1 MGVLTRILARSYS
14 MEDFDREVLSRI
26 RGGLSHAGV
35 QVSESTAMRLIDVY
49 ACVRVIAE
57 TMGSL
62 PVSVYRRRPTGG
74 ADKVPDHPVT
84 RLLTIEPNPDMTG
97 QTMVETVTANC
108 AISGNGYAVI
118 TPDMSGRPVDLYPFK
133 WTNVQP
139 ERDPETK
146 LIRYRMTTDDGRQE
160 VFPVERVLHVAG
172 FSFDGLQGLSPIAH
186 AAEMVGIGL
195 ATQEF
200 LARFYGQGM
209 NVGGVLEHPGKLS
222 DKARQNLIS
231 DLEAKGAGLAN
242 SWRPLVLEEGM
253 KFSRIPMPLKDAQTV
268 EMLKLTRDQIAAL
281 FRIPPHMIANLERAT
296 FSNVEHLSLE
306 FVKYS
311 MLPWITRWE
320 RECNRKLFT
329 RREKEQGY
337 YVKFNVE
344 GLLRG
349 DYKSRQE
356 GLAIQRQNGV
366 INADEWRE
374 LEEMNPIP
382 GGAGQVY
389 LVNGNMVP
397 LDETGR
403 PEPPGGGGEE

>member
-1 MGVLTRILARSYS
+1 ML
-14 MEDFDREVLSRI
+14 
-26 RGGLSHAGV
+26 
-35 QVSESTAMRLIDVY
+35 
-49 ACVRVIAE
+49 
-57 TMGSL
+57 L
-62 PVSVYRRRPTGG
+62 P
-74 ADKVPDHPVT
+74 A
-84 RLLTIEPNPDMTG
+84 
-97 QTMVETVTANC
+97 
-108 AISGNGYAVI
+108 
-118 TPDMSGRPVDLYPFK
+118 
-133 WTNVQP
+133 
-139 ERDPETK
+139 
-146 LIRYRMTTDDGRQE
+146 
-160 VFPVERVLHVAG
+160 ERVLHIPG
-172 FSFDGLQGLSPIAH
+172 FSFDGLKGLSPIAH

-222 DKARQNLIS
+222 DKARANLIA

-253 KFSRIPMPLKDAQTV
+253 RFNRIPMPLRDAQTV

-281 FRIPPHMIANLERAT
+281 FRVPPHMIANLERAT
-296 FSNVEHLSLE
+296 FSNIEHQSLE
-306 FVKYS
+306 FVKYT
-311 MLPWITRWE
+311 MLPWIVRWE
-320 RECNRKLFT
+320 REINRKLFT
-329 RREKEQGY
+329 RREKEQGF

-356 GLAIQRQNGV
+356 GLAIQRQNGI

-403 PEPPGGGGEE
+403 PERRGGGNE

>member
-1 MGVLTRILARSYS
+1 MGLLSRVLARTYS
-14 MEDFDREVLSRI
+14 MEDFDRDVLSRI
-26 RGGLSHAGV
+26 RGQGTHSGV
-35 QVSESTAMRLIDVY
+35 RVTESTAMRLIDVY

-62 PVSVYRRRPTGG
+62 PGSVYRRRPNGG
-74 ADKVPDHPVT
+74 ADKIPDHPVA
-84 RLLTIEPNPDMTG
+84 RLLWAEPNPDMTG
-97 QTMVETVTANC
+97 QTFVETVTANC

-118 TPDMSGRPVDLYPFK
+118 TPDMSGRPADLYPYQ
-133 WTNVQP
+133 WTQVEP
-139 ERDPETK
+139 ERDPETER
-146 LIRYRMTTDDGRQE
+146 IWYRVTTDDGE
-160 VFPVERVLHVAG
+160 WMLLPAERVLHIPG
-172 FSFDGLQGLSPIAH
+172 FSFDGMKGLSPIAH

-195 ATQEF
+195 AAQEF

-222 DKARQNLIS
+222 DKARANLIA

-253 KFSRIPMPLKDAQTV
+253 RFNRIPMPLRDAQTV
-268 EMLKLTRDQIAAL
+268 EMLKLSRDQIAAL

-320 RECNRKLFT
+320 REVNRKLFT

-356 GLAIQRQNGV
+356 GLAIQRQNGI

-403 PEPPGGGGEE
+403 PERRGGGNE

>member
-1 MGVLTRILARSYS
+1 MGVLTRILAQSYT
-14 MEDFDREVLSRI
+14 MEDFDRQVLSRI

-62 PVSVYRRRPTGG
+62 PVSIYRRRPTGG

-118 TPDMSGRPVDLYPFK
+118 TPDMSGRPADLYPYQ
-133 WTNVQP
+133 WTQVEP
-139 ERDPETK
+139 ERDPETER
-146 LIRYRMTTDDGRQE
+146 IWYRVTTDDGE
-160 VFPVERVLHVAG
+160 WMLLPAERVLHIPG
-172 FSFDGLQGLSPIAH
+172 FSFDGLKGLSPIAH

-222 DKARQNLIS
+222 DKARANLIA

-253 KFSRIPMPLKDAQTV
+253 KFNRIPMPLRDAQTV

-281 FRIPPHMIANLERAT
+281 FRVPPHMIANLERAT
-296 FSNVEHLSLE
+296 FSNIEHQSLE
-306 FVKYS
+306 FVKYT
-311 MLPWITRWE
+311 MLPWIVRWE
-320 RECNRKLFT
+320 REINRKLFT

-356 GLAIQRQNGV
+356 GLAIQRQNGI

-382 GGAGQVY
+382 DGSGKVY
-389 LVNGNMVP
+389 LVNGNMRPISEVV
-397 LDETGR
+397 R
-403 PEPPGGGGEE
+403 PEGSGGENGA